1 MVTLILLLV
10 VAAGIFKGRMD
21 ALADEEMKT
30 IDWHRKYDF
39 TREHRCHWWYLG
51 IINPRFPE
59 KFPFSSTLLVFLTDR
74 WHMNQFFMQRC
85 LFLAIGLLIT
95 PKIILSIFVAFV
107 LFPIIMGVPF
117 ESVYT
122 WYRKQ
127 LKAKNNVRY

>member
-1 MVTLILLLV
+1 MITLILLLI

-21 ALADEEMKT
+21 ALADEELKT

-39 TREHRCHWWYLG
+39 SRESRCHWWYLG

-127 LKAKNNVRY
+127 LKAKSNVRY

>member
-1 MVTLILLLV
+1 MITLVLLLI
-10 VAAGIFKGRMD
+10 VAAGVFKGRMD
-21 ALADEEMKT
+21 ALADEELKT

-39 TREHRCHWWYLG
+39 SREYRCHWWYLG

-95 PKIILSIFVAFV
+95 PKLVLSIFVAFV
-107 LFPIIMGVPF
+107 IFPIIMGVPF

-122 WYRKQ
+122 WYRKH
-127 LKAKNNVRY
+127 LKSQNNVRY

>member
-122 WYRKQ
+122 WYRKH
-127 LKAKNNVRY
+127 LKSQNNVRY

>member
-1 MVTLILLLV
+1 MTALILLLIV
-10 VAAGIFKGRMD
+10 LAGVFKGRMD

-30 IDWHRKYDF
+30 FDWHRKYDF
-39 TREHRCHWWYLG
+39 TKEYTCHWWYLG
-51 IINPRFPE
+51 LIKPMFPE

-85 LFLAIGLLIT
+85 LFLAIGLAIT
-95 PKIILSIFVAFV
+95 PKFILSIFVAFV

-122 WYRKQ
+122 WYRNY
-127 LKAKNNVRY
+127 LKEKNNQRL